1 MLFVFVGFSVNKYKK
16 FFLFMWWSWDFLS
29 FFYSLSLSLI
39 CWLICLLQI
48 KFEVLYKLILFLFIL
63 FSLNAVVLV
72 NIVCFKQKIIIALK
86 HLIFILEKSVYFLY
100 HYFKK
105 NLHLIYKLDYIILV
119 CFCCFIS
126 KNIIYNAWIKNRTT
140 HIKKT
145 TNRQNKLRI

>member
-1 MLFVFVGFSVNKYKK
+1 MYFCCV
-16 FFLFMWWSWDFLS
+16 
-29 FFYSLSLSLI
+29 
-39 CWLICLLQI
+39 LLPECYLERI
-48 KFEVLYKLILFLFIL
+48 NAEKADIAKHPEGLILFLFIL

-119 CFCCFIS
+119 CFYCFIS
-126 KNIIYNAWIKNRTT
+126 KNIIYNA
-140 HIKKT
+140 
-145 TNRQNKLRI
+145 